1 MDVNETL
8 QRLEDN
14 LQKQAELKRE
24 EKQLKAA
31 LTDEYAES
39 IKEKGFGSFSVDA
52 GEYKLTFNT
61 PKKVEW
67 DQEKLAEIYEK
78 IRAGNDNP
86 ADYIEI
92 SYSVPESRFKAWP
105 TVISEE
111 FMPARTVKEG
121 AVSIKFERK
130 EA

>member
-1 MDVNETL
+1 MDMKTVLAE
-8 QRLEDN
+8 LEDN
-14 LQKQAELKRE
+14 LQRQAELKRE

-31 LTDEYAES
+31 LTDAYADT
-39 IKEKGFGSFSVDA
+39 IKEKGFGSVSVDA

-86 ADYIEI
+86 EDYIEI
-92 SYSVPESRFKAWP
+92 SYNVPESRFKAWP
-105 TVISEE
+105 AVIVEE
-111 FMPARTVKEG
+111 FLPARTVKEG
-121 AVSIKFERK
+121 ATSIKIERK
-130 EA
+130 DA

>member
-1 MDVNETL
+1 MDTKTV
-8 QRLEDN
+8 LEKLEQN
-14 LQKQAELKRE
+14 LQMQEGLKKE

-31 LTDEYAES
+31 LADAYADT
-39 IKEKGFGSFSVDA
+39 IKEKGFGSVSVDVGA
-52 GEYKLTFNT
+52 YKVTFTT

-67 DQEKLAEIYEK
+67 SQEKLAEIYEK

-86 ADYIEI
+86 EDYIEV
-92 SYSVPESRFKAWP
+92 SYNVQEARFKAWP

-121 AVSIKFERK
+121 AVSVKFERK
-130 EA
+130 DA